1 MTRLR
6 RAEIVEV
13 ILDPDTILKVTKPTS
28 GEETEKADSEEPE
41 IVETALDLER
51 EKERVDDEAAE
62 ELLVKKK
69 EEDAVFTED
78 NVPSE
83 MEKKVVSERM
93 EAEVKESEKVGAGAR
108 RNSKGKNRGGNKGK
122 KKKEKM

>member
-1 MTRLR
+1 M
-6 RAEIVEV
+6 
-13 ILDPDTILKVTKPTS
+13 TKPTS

-41 IVETALDLER
+41 IVETVLDPER

-78 NVPSE
+78 NVSSSE
-83 MEKKVVSERM
+83 IEKKVVSERM
-93 EAEVKESEKVGAGAR
+93 EAEVKESEKVGAGVR

>member
-6 RAEIVEV
+6 RAEIVEIV
-13 ILDPDTILKVTKPTS
+13 FDPDTILKVTKPTS

-41 IVETALDLER
+41 IVETALDPER

-78 NVPSE
+78 NVPSAI
-83 MEKKVVSERM
+83 EKKVVSERM
-93 EAEVKESEKVGAGAR
+93 EAEVKESDKVGA
-108 RNSKGKNRGGNKGK
+108 
-122 KKKEKM
+122 

>member
-1 MTRLR
+1 MTNL
-6 RAEIVEV
+6 
-13 ILDPDTILKVTKPTS
+13 TS
-28 GEETEKADSEEPE
+28 GKETEKADSEEPE
-41 IVETALDLER
+41 PVLDPER

-69 EEDAVFTED
+69 EDEKKEDAVFTEEI
-78 NVPSE
+78 VPSE
-83 MEKKVVSERM
+83 IEKKVVSERM
-93 EAEVKESEKVGAGAR
+93 EAEAKESDKVGAGGVR